1 MKNSKL
7 SLSLI
12 SYSLIAFTLLSC
24 VTENKTETDCPDCPC
39 TVADDNYNNG
49 IILPEQ
55 ARKLYLNYEKRRV
68 SLIQDYED
76 EIDKRN
82 ADKEQKVP
90 KTDNQKSNNA
100 NDKDPNGARFDVA
113 RYVYYDYEDLKKYMA
128 YIENE
133 AKLAGEE
140 LSTLRFY
147 FANYP
152 DQDKFPDGKE
162 VVHRRQN
169 SIMMSPTVKRNDKDY
184 IFYTDDA
191 GEGKRRIVLLK
202 NDFQPE
208 GNKNQDTNSKSEA
221 SLAPSFSSAPIYAP
235 KSTTKNEGN
244 SAPPP
249 Y

>member
-1 MKNSKL
+1 
-7 SLSLI
+7 
-12 SYSLIAFTLLSC
+12 
-24 VTENKTETDCPDCPC
+24 
-39 TVADDNYNNG
+39 
-49 IILPEQ
+49 
-55 ARKLYLNYEKRRV
+55 
-68 SLIQDYED
+68 
-76 EIDKRN
+76 
-82 ADKEQKVP
+82 
-90 KTDNQKSNNA
+90 
-100 NDKDPNGARFDVA
+100 
-113 RYVYYDYEDLKKYMA
+113 MA

-202 NDFQPE
+202 NDKMSYNNRYYVVKE
-208 GNKNQDTNSKSEA
+208 RYGSGSNLI
-221 SLAPSFSSAPIYAP
+221 SLKLFCHVLFD
-235 KSTTKNEGN
+235 STITK
-244 SAPPP
+244 
-249 Y
+249 